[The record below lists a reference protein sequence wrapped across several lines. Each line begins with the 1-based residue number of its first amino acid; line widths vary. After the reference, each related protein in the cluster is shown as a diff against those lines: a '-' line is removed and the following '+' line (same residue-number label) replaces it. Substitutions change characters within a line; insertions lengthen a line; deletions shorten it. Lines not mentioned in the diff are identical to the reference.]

1 MSDVKS
7 EYRRIVAEALNKF
20 INEKNAGCA
29 PVNAD
34 TVAVQTP
41 PNPEMGDLGIP
52 MFVYAKTLRAA
63 PVQIASEIVRIINE
77 TYSKEEL
84 SRTGEFLAVGPYVN
98 LKLNK
103 ADAGS
108 AILERIA
115 QQKDS

>member
-1 MSDVKS
+1 MQTLIFFKGIIMSDVKS

-77 TYSKEEL
+77 TSQRKNFHAQVN
-84 SRTGEFLAVGPYVN
+84 FL
-98 LKLNK
+98 
-103 ADAGS
+103 
-108 AILERIA
+108 
-115 QQKDS
+115 Q

>member
-63 PVQIASEIVRIINE
+63 PSMWVYNNLLFLDKLRFILG
-77 TYSKEEL
+77 EEN
-84 SRTGEFLAVGPYVN
+84 VIM
-98 LKLNK
+98 K
-103 ADAGS
+103 
-108 AILERIA
+108 
-115 QQKDS
+115 